1 MSDELIRVEGLVC
14 GYRGHAVLKDLSF
27 SIGRGELVCLLGP
40 NGVGKTTLFKT
51 LMGLLPALAGRIL
64 IEGEEIGNWS
74 RQRLAL
80 AIGYVPQAHQPP
92 FPFRVLDVVATGR
105 AAHIGLFASP
115 GREDLDIARQSLET
129 LGIQRLAERIY
140 TQISGGERQLVLI
153 ARALAQQAKLLV
165 MDEPTSNLDFGNQ
178 VRVLAHIRDIVER
191 DGLSVLLTTH
201 HPDHALQHGSRVLAL
216 DSGQR
221 LGEGRPEEVITADY
235 MRSSYRVETEI
246 ATAGE
251 HRARVCLPIWKRA

>member
-1 MSDELIRVEGLVC
+1 MSDELIRVEKLCC
-14 GYRGHAVLKDLSF
+14 GYRGHAVLSELSF
-27 SIGRGELVCLLGP
+27 SIKRGELVCLLGP

-51 LMGLLPALAGRIL
+51 LMGLLPRLAGRIL
-64 IEGEEIGNWS
+64 IGGEEIGSWS

-105 AAHIGLFASP
+105 AAHLGLFASP
-115 GREDLDIARQSLET
+115 SREDIAIARHCLET
-129 LGIQRLAERIY
+129 LGIVWLAERIY

-178 VRVLAHIRDIVER
+178 VRVLAHIRGIVER

-201 HPDHALQHGSRVLAL
+201 HPDHALQHGTRVLAL
-216 DSGQR
+216 APDRQLS
-221 LGEGRPEEVITADY
+221 EGRPEELITADY
-235 MRSSYRVETEI
+235 MRRSYLVETEI
-246 ATAGE
+246 AVAGE
-251 HRARVCLPIWKRA
+251 HGTRVCLPLWESA